1 MHQDVMVNTGK
12 IPIACLCHSYKISL
26 FLTANNLLLR
36 IEKGF
41 KMSIYLNRINCLLVR
56 RCFKFYISFIY
67 VKKRTTNIMKE
78 DEHKWGLI

>member
-56 RCFKFYISFIY
+56 RCFIVLY
-67 VKKRTTNIMKE
+67 
-78 DEHKWGLI
+78 